1 MILKTELKDGQ
12 TVNISLENDELK
24 FTV

>member
-1 MILKTELKDGQ
+1 MILKNELKDGQ

-24 FTV
+24 FAI